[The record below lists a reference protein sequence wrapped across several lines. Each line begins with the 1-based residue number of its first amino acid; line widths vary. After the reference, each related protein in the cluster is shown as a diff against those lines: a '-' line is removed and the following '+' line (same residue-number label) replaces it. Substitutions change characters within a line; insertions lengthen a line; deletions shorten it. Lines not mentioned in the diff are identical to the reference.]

1 MLERVRDRIRL
12 AINGGNG
19 GRPTKET
26 MLILFLS
33 GILIFVILLPTGE
46 GSSSFAAKKSQKSA
60 KQSDNAENIQDNQ
73 KDEKNEIYI
82 ADYKRRLEQELE
94 EFLSSVEG
102 VGTVKVLIYIKESPE
117 YIVEKDIPT
126 SNTINGENSEVR
138 KEESTVYTVNGNGDQ
153 VPFIAQ
159 TKSPQIDGVVI
170 SAEGAS
176 NEAVRLQIVKLVMA
190 LYGVEANKVEVLRM
204 GQTAGIEKTENNKS
218 K

>member
-19 GRPTKET
+19 GRRPTKET
-26 MLILFLS
+26 MLIIFLS
-33 GILIFVILLPTGE
+33 GILIFIILLPTGN
-46 GSSSFAAKKSQKSA
+46 SSSSLSAKKSQK
-60 KQSDNAENIQDNQ
+60 NAVPSNTAEDTQNNL
-73 KDEKNEIYI
+73 KDDKNETFIE
-82 ADYKRRLEQELE
+82 DYKRKLEQELE
-94 EFLSSVEG
+94 EFLSSVAG

-117 YIVEKDIPT
+117 YVVEKDMPT
-126 SNTINGENSEVR
+126 SNIINGENSEVR
-138 KEESTVYTVNGNGDQ
+138 KEETTVYTVNGNGDQ

-204 GQTAGIEKTENNKS
+204 GQTVGNEKNGK
-218 K
+218 

>member
-26 MLILFLS
+26 MLIIFLS
-33 GILIFVILLPTGE
+33 GILIFVILLPTGDSNS
-46 GSSSFAAKKSQKSA
+46 GFTAKKSQKSVESLNSEEDV
-60 KQSDNAENIQDNQ
+60 QNNL
-73 KDEKNEIYI
+73 KDGKNETYI
-82 ADYKRRLEQELE
+82 ENYKRGLEQELE
-94 EFLSSVEG
+94 EFLSSVAG

-117 YIVEKDIPT
+117 YVVEKDIPT

-204 GQTAGIEKTENNKS
+204 GQTAQN
-218 K
+218 

>member
-26 MLILFLS
+26 MLIIFLS
-33 GILIFVILLPTGE
+33 GILIFVILLPTGDS
-46 GSSSFAAKKSQKSA
+46 SSSFAAKKSQKSVESPNSEEDVQNNL
-60 KQSDNAENIQDNQ
+60 KNG
-73 KDEKNEIYI
+73 KNETYI
-82 ADYKRRLEQELE
+82 EDYKRGLEQELE
-94 EFLSSVEG
+94 EFLSSVAG

-117 YIVEKDIPT
+117 YVVEKDIPT
-126 SNTINGENSEVR
+126 SNTVNGENSEVR
-138 KEESTVYTVNGNGDQ
+138 KDESTVYTVNGNGDQ

-204 GQTAGIEKTENNKS
+204 GQTAQN
-218 K
+218 